1 MPRETL
7 QVARIGLRRRA
18 EFVTIAARAVSVAV
32 AFIALAFFWN
42 NPQTKSGPAL
52 ALGLSY
58 TVYFLAHG
66 LWIKRQPEWRHVA
79 NVIHDVVDALA
90 VGLGAALS
98 GGLSSPIWLLLYPH
112 VVGVAVR
119 GGLRYAM
126 TLGAMDALIVYALA
140 LMSPNHPLGEL
151 NAPAIL
157 FCAFLGGSTSSYL
170 HRIQTKLAATNR
182 ELLAKNEQ
190 LSSTIG
196 QVQVANERLES
207 LHRLRDEYL
216 RNVSHEFRSPLTV
229 IRGYAEFVR
238 DQGVPPDSS
247 LAEVMGVMLESSDQV
262 IDMIDTLLEVSRIEQ
277 GETLRRLEMRTV
289 SVGEMLESA
298 LVTLR
303 GLAGKKGAILAID
316 LPEEPLQVT
325 GDPPLLAH
333 ALRHLVGNALKYGP
347 AGGTVHIR
355 GRLHEGEARL
365 EVEDQGIGIPP
376 EHLPHIFDKFYVA
389 DGSLTRKRGG
399 AGVGLYLAREIVRL
413 HKGSIEVTSRPGE
426 GSVFRVT
433 LPRPGAPA
441 SEA

>member
-170 HRIQTKLAATNR
+170 HRIQTKLAETNR

-262 IDMIDTLLEVSRIEQ
+262 IDMIDTLLEVSRI
-277 GETLRRLEMRTV
+277 
-289 SVGEMLESA
+289 
-298 LVTLR
+298 
-303 GLAGKKGAILAID
+303 
-316 LPEEPLQVT
+316 
-325 GDPPLLAH
+325 
-333 ALRHLVGNALKYGP
+333 
-347 AGGTVHIR
+347 
-355 GRLHEGEARL
+355 
-365 EVEDQGIGIPP
+365 
-376 EHLPHIFDKFYVA
+376 
-389 DGSLTRKRGG
+389 
-399 AGVGLYLAREIVRL
+399 
-413 HKGSIEVTSRPGE
+413 
-426 GSVFRVT
+426 
-433 LPRPGAPA
+433 
-441 SEA
+441 